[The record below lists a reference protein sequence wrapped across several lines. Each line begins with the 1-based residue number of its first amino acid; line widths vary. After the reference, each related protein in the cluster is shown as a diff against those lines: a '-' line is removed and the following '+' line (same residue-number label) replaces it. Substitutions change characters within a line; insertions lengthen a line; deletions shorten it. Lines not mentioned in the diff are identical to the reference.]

1 MARKALTLLE
11 VLIAIFIMGVGM
23 LCVLAIFPVAAFM
36 MGQSIQNYRV
46 NDAVINTENLSEGYL
61 KELITQNPNL
71 LVPIIPPRPPIPPL
85 PPIPPPPTFA
95 QISPFFTTSQLVNPA
110 SNNFYPLM
118 NPKYFFLD
126 QYAVVGGRNIFGNIR
141 AAAVNIFTADDR
153 VIWNYPTLRRTSSYL
168 PPYLGN
174 TESLVNERI
183 ISARYFTLNTDTD
196 IDESGSTGSGGTINR
211 TGAYTISYLWE
222 NSNPLYGN
230 TPTRRHMLVFKN
242 RSELFPDFDNEIVAR
257 PSNPVSEP
265 TLVHVPGQ
273 LDYKKGNWIMAQYIH
288 PQDSNA
294 LQILK
299 VSFHKIVAMN
309 ERSDSTGSWV
319 ELELQPKMNLVTV
332 PPYQPSH
339 GSANPFSEFTTRPIA
354 VTTAAAPLVPSIGIN
369 RVFLLNDV
377 VRVVDLGN

>member
-61 KELITQNPNL
+61 REKIYQNPNV
-71 LVPIIPPRPPIPPL
+71 LVDSFTGSTL
-85 PPIPPPPTFA
+85 SST
-95 QISPFFTTSQLVNPA
+95 SPFFRTSQLSNPINE
-110 SNNFYPLM
+110 SFYPLM
-118 NPKYFFLD
+118 NPKYIFVD
-126 QYAVVGGRNIFGNIR
+126 QYANIGQRGVLANIR
-141 AAAVNIFTADDR
+141 TSAVNLFTP
-153 VIWNYPTLRRTSSYL
+153 PTNVVWSFPSLKRTSVPVPGFL
-168 PPYLGN
+168 AE
-174 TESLVNERI
+174 TEPLLTPTIVAS
-183 ISARYFTLNTDTD
+183 RYFTLNTDTD

-242 RSELFPDFDNEIVAR
+242 RSELYEDFDFENV
-257 PSNPVSEP
+257 PL
-265 TLVHVPGQ
+265 TLTSDYLNYPGQVVVPGQ
-273 LDYKKGNWIMAQYIH
+273 LDYKKGNWIMAQVVH
-288 PQDSNA
+288 PLDPNG

-299 VSFHKIVAMN
+299 VSFHKITAIN
-309 ERSDSTGSWV
+309 ERPAGI
-319 ELELQPKMNLVTV
+319 ELEIQPKMTAVSV

-339 GSANPFSEFTTRPIA
+339 SGTNAYTEFLARPLA
-354 VTTAAAPLVPSIGIN
+354 VTTSTPAPTNPATLQQGIWGIN
-369 RVFLLNDV
+369 KVYLLKDV